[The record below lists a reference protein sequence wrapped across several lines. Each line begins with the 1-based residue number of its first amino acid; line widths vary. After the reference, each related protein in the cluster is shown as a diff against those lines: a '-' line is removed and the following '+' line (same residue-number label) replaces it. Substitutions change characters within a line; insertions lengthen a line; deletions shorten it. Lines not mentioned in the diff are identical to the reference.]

1 MTSSQTA
8 EAVSQPIAP
17 VATMSTTNFALDFD
31 KSDMYKNPDKFNLNT
46 HPLDFHDNI
55 GSYSAEQDKSATTTM
70 DTTLPSISIQPMD
83 ILPENISPSPS
94 KEAVDAAKEMEKPE
108 LEPLENEIPSLPK
121 APIDSA
127 MEICDVKIEEHP
139 HEKESAEPQPK
150 VDGHVGEE
158 PTAQPTQKQSQSPPN
173 KSIDSFPP
181 SNMSNQEDIMATTY
195 QEYLDQAAKPYSDII
210 FESTLHP
217 HGTIV
222 ADQTYENIHQ
232 PWGQPWDPNP
242 TTDPGVRLDGYA
254 KLIFDDSEFYMT
266 THQVIIGRDVGA
278 YNNMRRYEIEQ
289 AQIEQAWNTS
299 DFSVRP
305 TVKIENRSAGI
316 VDPWITLQPENRRSR
331 KERKRKNSESG
342 NPLSHSGSVHS
353 SNPASFL
360 PLQFGNT
367 PKQNLDPDSC
377 PVIYVHP
384 PFDKGIAGFKAISRE
399 HVKIFYDNHHDNFQV
414 EFLGRNGGFV
424 DGVFYEHKQIA
435 TLKSGSKLQMGFI
448 YVRFMLPD
456 VVIDDAGFEYP
467 EGAELFQDGEGLPT
481 YLGPVYSEG
490 GKEMSLSFDDPPR
503 AGDQMS
509 TDNDECSTD
518 DGNLFVGDE
527 NSDNEDQRADYDT
540 SLRSESLDNIVP
552 HGSQNDEEQ
561 GTQEPESP
569 ANSPT
574 DTSPKPAK
582 KRGPGRPPK
591 NGFMSKREQ
600 QIAKKEA
607 LERERIQEEER
618 AQEEQ
623 KVQVPN
629 QTTASKTVPGK
640 NKVGRPRKHPRPDV
654 SEEGPP
660 RQKRKY
666 TKRQSGPKEPEDRD
680 EDKFDFDGNCIQ
692 TKSGSSRKVAYVL
705 KEVTHKKEDCT
716 VDQLTK
722 PPTNYLQTIWELLR
736 DADQPLCLPQIYNEM
751 EVKYP
756 YYAFQESKGWQSSVR
771 HNLGQHECF
780 ERTKRAGKG
789 WAWCIRPGMTYL
801 KEKKKKAPSPPVA
814 GVNQPIYQA
823 GHSVP
828 GYGPNQMQPPAGYML
843 NPQLYHH
850 QMHPHPQN
858 EYPQYLQ
865 GQPYVGPSHHYTPY
879 PAQGYA
885 PPHAIQPPFI
895 PPMAPQL
902 APTAPVS
909 YSSPYA
915 PKPPASTTQSH
926 GTQQQ
931 QQLPPQQ
938 AQQQQ
943 QPQQQNP
950 QRSPYQAQGAS
961 QPPITSQ
968 PITLPQQQQPQ
979 SSAGNQS
986 QTAPQAAPQAAS
998 VPVHQKRVIP
1008 PNLVAAVTGYRNH
1021 VVNLMRQRAPQND
1034 AEALVDKA
1042 IKRVYDGT
1050 EEDRSLDSTEHEMK
1064 LINGVLNVLKLPLVP
1079 RQPSANASN
1088 RTQQQ
1093 HSAPQQPF
1101 QPSVSQNKPQVNTS
1115 QQPGKAS
1122 GSDIPKQTTI
1132 MRPSFYGNN
1141 QNQPGGPSVPRPP
1154 LMTPALPRN
1163 NSVSAQNGP
1172 ARPNTASSSPASTNP
1187 SNPPPQA
1194 STSTNNKSGGA
1205 TSPVVNTVNQTI
1217 AQAVDQN
1224 VPNHGLKVGETL
1236 TEAGFVRSFPQP
1248 QIST

>member
-8 EAVSQPIAP
+8 ETVTQPIAP
-17 VATMSTTNFALDFD
+17 VATMSTTNFALNLED
-31 KSDMYKNPDKFNLNT
+31 KSDMYKDLDKINLNT
-46 HPLDFHDNI
+46 HALDSHDNI
-55 GSYSAEQDKSATTTM
+55 KSCFAEQDKSATTTM
-70 DTTLPSISIQPMD
+70 DTTLPSTSIQPMD
-83 ILPENISPSPS
+83 TLPENICPSPP

-108 LEPLENEIPSLPK
+108 LASLENEIPSLPK

-127 MEICDVKIEEHP
+127 MEICDAEIEEHS
-139 HEKESAEPQPK
+139 HEKESAESKPE
-150 VDGHVGEE
+150 VDGHLGEE

-173 KSIDSFPP
+173 KSFDSFPP
-181 SNMSNQEDIMATTY
+181 CNMPNQEDMMVTTY
-195 QEYLDQAAKPYSDII
+195 QEYLDQGAKPYPEII
-210 FESTLHP
+210 FDGSLHP

-222 ADQTYENIHQ
+222 PDQTFDNNHQ
-232 PWGQPWDPNP
+232 AWIQTWDPNH
-242 TTDPGVRLDGYA
+242 TSAADSGVQLDGYA
-254 KLIFDDSEFYMT
+254 KLVFDDSEFYMT
-266 THQVIIGRDVGA
+266 THQVIIGRDVAA
-278 YNNMRRYEIEQ
+278 YNNMKRYEKEQ

-299 DFSVRP
+299 DFTVRP

-316 VDPWITLQPENRRSR
+316 VDPWITLQPESRRSR
-331 KERKRKNSESG
+331 KERKSKNLESG
-342 NPLSHSGSVHS
+342 NPLSHSGSVNS
-353 SNPASFL
+353 SNPAPFL
-360 PLQFGNT
+360 PLQIGNS
-367 PKQNLDPDSC
+367 PMPNPDFDSC

-399 HVKIFYDNHHDNFQV
+399 HVRIFYDNHHDNFQV

-456 VVIDDAGFEYP
+456 VVIDDTVFQYDE
-467 EGAELFQDGEGLPT
+467 ELEDEVATGT
-481 YLGPVYSEG
+481 TTYSEG
-490 GKEMSLSFDDPPR
+490 GKEMSLSFDDAPR
-503 AGDQMS
+503 AGDQRS
-509 TDNDECSTD
+509 TDNSECSTD
-518 DGNLFVGDE
+518 DGNPFVGDE
-527 NSDNEDQRADYDT
+527 NTDNEDQRADDDT
-540 SLRSESLDNIVP
+540 SLRSESLDNIVQ
-552 HGSQNDEEQ
+552 HRLQNDE
-561 GTQEPESP
+561 EPESP
-569 ANSPT
+569 ANNPT

-591 NGFMSKREQ
+591 NGVMSKREQ

-623 KVQVPN
+623 RVQEQN
-629 QTTASKTVPGK
+629 QATASKTVPGK

-666 TKRQSGPKEPEDRD
+666 TKRQSGPKEPEDAD
-680 EDKFDFDGNCIQ
+680 EDRFDDDGNCIQ

-705 KEVTHKKEDCT
+705 KEVTHKKEECT

-722 PPTNYLQTIWELLR
+722 PPTNYLQTIWELLH
-736 DADQPLCLPQIYNEM
+736 DAEQPLCLPQIYNEM

-823 GHSVP
+823 GHPVP

-843 NPQLYHH
+843 NPQLYHN
-850 QMHPHPQN
+850 QMHPHPQG
-858 EYPQYLQ
+858 EYQQYQQ
-865 GQPYVGPSHHYTPY
+865 GQPYMGPNHHYTPY

-902 APTAPVS
+902 APTAPMS

-915 PKPPASTTQSH
+915 PKPPAATTQSQ

-931 QQLPPQQ
+931 QQPPPQQ

-943 QPQQQNP
+943 QQLQQQHPQQI
-950 QRSPYQAQGAS
+950 PYQTQGVS
-961 QPPITSQ
+961 QPPISSQ
-968 PITLPQQQQPQ
+968 STTLPQQQQQPQ
-979 SSAGNQS
+979 PLAGSQS
-986 QTAPQAAPQAAS
+986 QIPPQAASQAAS
-998 VPVHQKRVIP
+998 VPAHQKRVIP
-1008 PNLVAAVTGYRNH
+1008 PNLIAAVTGYRNH

-1079 RQPSANASN
+1079 RTPPANPSN

-1101 QPSVSQNKPQVNTS
+1101 QPSVSQHKPQGNTS

-1122 GSDIPKQTTI
+1122 GSDIPKQPTI

-1154 LMTPALPRN
+1154 LVTPALQRN
-1163 NSVSAQNGP
+1163 NSVSAQNAP
-1172 ARPNTASSSPASTNP
+1172 PRPSTASSSPAPANP

-1194 STSTNNKSGGA
+1194 STSSNNKTGGA
-1205 TSPVVNTVNQTI
+1205 TSPVTNTVSQTI